1 MSSSKID
8 SVKQSNFKRIF
19 NLEKEKIS
27 RLTLD
32 FRDEDLNQ
40 KYIDSYFPNYLK
52 IVRFVVGILILLT
65 FVYDALF
72 YFSDESLITFQ
83 IIFFNL
89 ILGLGFFSITFSPN
103 VKNHFSKILFVFHT
117 SVGLYSV
124 FLSNHYGFSTL
135 VSLQILITFT
145 VFPRNYFK
153 FSVFANLIVLISLY
167 FFGNRFQIMDNET
180 KIEIILLFL
189 TIVYIEFSNYLKEIS
204 NKNDFLNSIKLIAEE
219 EKTNLL
225 LENTLPKPIAIEL
238 KENGFVEPKEFSEAT
253 ILFTDFKNFTKIT
266 EDLTPVELLKELDA
280 YFFQFDEISKRY
292 NLEKLKTI
300 GDSYMAVAGVP
311 IQNHTHAIDACL
323 VSLEM
328 QKLMFQIKEF
338 KTEVNMP
345 FWELRIGI
353 HSGEVIGGVIGKTKF
368 AYDVWGDA
376 VNLASRMESSG
387 EAGKINISE
396 QTYCIIKDFFECEYR
411 GEIEAKNKGKIK
423 MYFLNSIKLEL
434 SIDAKGLVPNDKF
447 NLMYANI

>member
-8 SVKQSNFKRIF
+8 TARQSSFKRIF
-19 NLEKEKIS
+19 NLEKKTIS
-27 RLTLD
+27 RLSLD
-32 FRDEDLNQ
+32 FRDKDLNQ
-40 KYIDSYFPNYLK
+40 KYIDTYFPNYIK
-52 IVRFVVGILILLT
+52 IVRLVIGILIFIT
-65 FVYDALF
+65 FIYDALF
-72 YFSDESLITFQ
+72 FFTDESLITFQ

-89 ILGLGFFSITFSPN
+89 VIGLSFYFVTFIPK
-103 VKNHFSKILFVFHT
+103 VKNHFSKIVFIFHI
-117 SVGLYSV
+117 SVGFYSI
-124 FLSNHYGFSTL
+124 LLGNHYEFTNL
-135 VSLQILITFT
+135 VTLQILISFT
-145 VFPRNYFK
+145 IFPRNYFK
-153 FSVFANLIVLISLY
+153 FSIFANIIVFIALFL
-167 FFGNRFQIMDNET
+167 FGDRFQNINAERSV
-180 KIEIILLFL
+180 EILLLFL
-189 TIVYIEFSNYLKEIS
+189 TIVYIEFSNYLKEATY
-204 NKNDFLNSIKLIAEE
+204 KNDFLNSIKIMEQE

-266 EDLTPVELLKELDA
+266 EDLSPVELLKELDA
-280 YFFQFDEISKRY
+280 YFFQFDEICKRY

-311 IQNHTHAIDACL
+311 IQNWTHAIDACL

-387 EAGKINISE
+387 ESGRINISE
-396 QTYCIIKDFFECEYR
+396 QTYEKIKDFFECEYR

-423 MYFLNSIKLEL
+423 MYFLNSIKPEL
-434 SIDAKGLVPNDKF
+434 SVDAKGFVPNDKF
-447 NLMYANI
+447 NLMYGNI